1 MIMSREEIMY
11 ATLQKGIYN
20 FLNNN
25 IGVKEDIIE
34 LIDQV
39 LDEIEHTLSLCKHC
53 NCMTKT
59 INDKCG
65 KCGL

>member
-1 MIMSREEIMY
+1 MILSREEIMY
-11 ATLQKGIYN
+11 ASLQKSIYN

-39 LDEIEHTLSLCKHC
+39 MDEIEHTLSLCKYC

-59 INDKCG
+59 INKKCG
-65 KCGL
+65 KCGK